1 MRFQSHHLRLT
12 ICFYFFANI
21 TSRKHTPTAAH
32 MTTADNAS
40 EKTVDANGSGTFRL
54 DANGMTHVRKQ

>member
-1 MRFQSHHLRLT
+1 MHAVSVAPPT
-12 ICFYFFANI
+12 INNMFFFANI
-21 TSRKHTPTAAH
+21 TSRNHTPTAAH

-54 DANGMTHVRKQ
+54 DAHGMTHVRKQ

>member
-1 MRFQSHHLRLT
+1 
-12 ICFYFFANI
+12 
-21 TSRKHTPTAAH
+21 